1 MNSVGR
7 STLFHVHILHK
18 TKQIVS
24 GKTSQFC
31 KKTYIV
37 LSHSSQFPN
46 MCINNFSSKD
56 EDFYSSL
63 ALAAEDDN
71 VSDVS
76 EADVNQMAKSIAVS

>member
-1 MNSVGR
+1 
-7 STLFHVHILHK
+7 
-18 TKQIVS
+18 
-24 GKTSQFC
+24 
-31 KKTYIV
+31 
-37 LSHSSQFPN
+37 